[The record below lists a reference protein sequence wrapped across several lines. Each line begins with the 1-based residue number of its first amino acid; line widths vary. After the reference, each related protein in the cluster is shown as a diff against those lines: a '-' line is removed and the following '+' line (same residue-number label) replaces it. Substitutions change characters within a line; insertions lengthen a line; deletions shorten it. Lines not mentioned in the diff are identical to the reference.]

1 MSKLELKQTFR
12 PGDDTEYCKSF
23 AEVSRKTGIKYH
35 RVLEIKNVLISQYMT
50 EWGIYPSELFH
61 SGYDIDMFIDMNK
74 NGKYHKIAKQL
85 INGD

>member
-35 RVLEIKNVLISQYMT
+35 RVLKIKNVLIIIIARNNIIITISST
-50 EWGIYPSELFH
+50 TIIKTAINASIIF
-61 SGYDIDMFIDMNK
+61 FILII
-74 NGKYHKIAKQL
+74 KITSCAC
-85 INGD
+85 